1 MDYRDPYQAP
11 DQCQPI
17 AAIENRRSD
26 GRDVIQF
33 MAVKRS
39 TESPGQMRGRSY
51 QMLFMHPRVRLI
63 RNQRLSS
70 IDPRIELCSTLKRG
84 SWKKMVAA
92 LMAVFYSL

>member
-1 MDYRDPYQAP
+1 MSTNL
-11 DQCQPI
+11 

-39 TESPGQMRGRSY
+39 TESPGREPDRREDAAIRCF
-51 QMLFMHPRVRLI
+51 LMHPRVRLL

-70 IDPRIELCSTLKRG
+70 IDPKIELCSTLKRG
-84 SWKKMVAA
+84 SWNKMVAA